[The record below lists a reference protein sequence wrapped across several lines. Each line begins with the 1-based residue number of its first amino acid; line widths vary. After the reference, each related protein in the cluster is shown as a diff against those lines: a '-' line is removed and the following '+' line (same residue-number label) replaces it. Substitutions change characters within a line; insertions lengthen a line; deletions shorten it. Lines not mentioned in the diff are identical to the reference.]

1 MATCL
6 KNSLLSLLLALKNL
20 SVPLTDSERTALADI
35 SEQLMYD
42 ADAWDIIEPDLNK
55 ILQGNPTLNH
65 VYQDSL
71 TKLAQ
76 LEGNL
81 PPNVLPTLAEL
92 KTEIPSDSNEP
103 ADFSHFMDLAAEG
116 NLTGES
122 DRESLEVLNASIK
135 VLSTD
140 KPEQTAKKV
149 SALDRLWQILQQPIF

>member
-1 MATCL
+1 MTTCL

-20 SVPLTDSERTALADI
+20 SVPLTDSESSALADI
-35 SEQLMYD
+35 SEQLMYHP
-42 ADAWDIIEPDLNK
+42 DAWDIIEPDLNK
-55 ILQGNPTLNH
+55 ILQGNPSLNH
-65 VYQDSL
+65 LYQDSL

-76 LEGNL
+76 LKGKL

-92 KTEIPSDSNEP
+92 ETEIPSDSNEP

-135 VLSTD
+135 VLSTAN
-140 KPEQTAKKV
+140 PEQTAKKV
-149 SALDRLWQILQQPIF
+149 RGLERVWQILQKPIF